1 MKFEDAAK
9 LMREGKMCT
18 YGGGYTKY
26 RVNGRGSFEG
36 ICSDGAVGFSPS
48 LTVSLALQIE
58 WREVQETHDFAWAR
72 EQLKQGRDVKR
83 LVSTATC
90 SSFLYEHLRFSL
102 EDIDATD
109 WVLV

>member
-1 MKFEDAAK
+1 MEFEDAAK

-36 ICSDGAVGFSPS
+36 ISSEGAGGFSPS
-48 LTVSLALQIE
+48 LTVSLALQAD
-58 WREVQETHDFAWAR
+58 WREVQETHGFSWAR
-72 EQLKQGRDVKR
+72 EQLKQGKNVKR
-83 LVSTATC
+83 LSGRSCFAVAADA
-90 SSFLYEHLRFSL
+90 YAFSL
-102 EDIDATD
+102 EDVDATD